1 MHRFFT
7 SPENIS
13 EGVVTLCGSDVAHIR
28 NVLRLKSGDR
38 VQVLDGRGGCFV
50 VSLIRVGREK
60 IQGRIESR
68 EDARNYE
75 SPLFIRLGQALV
87 KGTGYDGIVRRAV
100 ELGVGD
106 VVPVKSRRCI
116 VKLSKSDMVRKAE
129 RWQRIAREASKQC
142 GRERVPEVGPAVM
155 SVEAFCAANQ
165 DADLKLAF
173 WEEERATQVNDMP
186 VGGKPSSAAILI
198 GPEGGF
204 AAGEIESA
212 EKHGFQPVSLGPRLL
227 RTDTAPL
234 VALSILQYR
243 WGDL

>member
-13 EGVVTLCGSDVAHIR
+13 EGVVTLCGSDVIHIR

-38 VQVLDGRGGCFV
+38 VQVLDGRGDCFV
-50 VSLIRVGREK
+50 VALIRVGREK

-87 KGTGYDGIVRRAV
+87 KGAGYDGIVRRAV
-100 ELGVGD
+100 ELGVGH

-116 VKLSKSDMVRKAE
+116 AKFSKSDMVRKTE

-142 GRERVPEVGPAVM
+142 GRERIPEVGPAVM

-165 DADLKLAF
+165 DADLKFVF
-173 WEEERATQVNDMP
+173 WEEERATQVNNMP
-186 VGGKPSSAAILI
+186 VGGKPRSAAILI

>member
-1 MHRFFT
+1 
-7 SPENIS
+7 
-13 EGVVTLCGSDVAHIR
+13 
-28 NVLRLKSGDR
+28 
-38 VQVLDGRGGCFV
+38 
-50 VSLIRVGREK
+50 VGREK

-87 KGTGYDGIVRRAV
+87 KGAGYDGIVRRAV
-100 ELGVGD
+100 ELGVGH

-116 VKLSKSDMVRKAE
+116 VKFSKSDMVRKTE

-165 DADLKLAF
+165 DADLRLAF

-204 AAGEIESA
+204 AASEIKSA
-212 EKHGFQPVSLGPRLL
+212 EKYGFQPVSLGPRLL

>member
-13 EGVVTLCGSDVAHIR
+13 EGVVTLCGSDVIHIR

-38 VQVLDGRGGCFV
+38 VQVLDGRGGCFT

-60 IQGRIESR
+60 IQGRIESS

-100 ELGVGD
+100 ELGVGH

-116 VKLSKSDMVRKAE
+116 AKFSKSDMVRKAE

-142 GRERVPEVGPAVM
+142 GRERVPEVRPAVM

-165 DADLKLAF
+165 DADLKFAF

-186 VGGKPSSAAILI
+186 VAGKPRSAAILI

-204 AAGEIESA
+204 AAGEIKSA
-212 EKHGFQPVSLGPRLL
+212 EKYGFQPVTLGPRLL

>member
-1 MHRFFT
+1 
-7 SPENIS
+7 
-13 EGVVTLCGSDVAHIR
+13 
-28 NVLRLKSGDR
+28 
-38 VQVLDGRGGCFV
+38 
-50 VSLIRVGREK
+50 
-60 IQGRIESR
+60 
-68 EDARNYE
+68 
-75 SPLFIRLGQALV
+75 
-87 KGTGYDGIVRRAV
+87 V
-100 ELGVGD
+100 ELGVGH

-116 VKLSKSDMVRKAE
+116 VKFSKSDMVRKTE

-165 DADLKLAF
+165 DADLRLAF

-204 AAGEIESA
+204 AASEIKSA
-212 EKHGFQPVSLGPRLL
+212 EKYGFQPVSLGPRLL

>member
-1 MHRFFT
+1 
-7 SPENIS
+7 
-13 EGVVTLCGSDVAHIR
+13 
-28 NVLRLKSGDR
+28 
-38 VQVLDGRGGCFV
+38 
-50 VSLIRVGREK
+50 VGREK

-100 ELGVGD
+100 ELGVGH

-116 VKLSKSDMVRKAE
+116 VKLSKFDMVRKAE

-142 GRERVPEVGPAVM
+142 GRGRVPEVGPAVM
-155 SVEAFCAANQ
+155 SVEAFCTANQ

-173 WEEERATQVNDMP
+173 WEEERATQVNDIP

-204 AAGEIESA
+204 AAGEIKIA
-212 EKHGFQPVSLGPRLL
+212 EKYGFRPVNLGPRLL

>member
-13 EGVVTLCGSDVAHIR
+13 EGVVTLCGSDVIHIR

-38 VQVLDGRGGCFV
+38 VQVLDGRGGCFT

-100 ELGVGD
+100 ELGVGH

-116 VKLSKSDMVRKAE
+116 VKFSKSDMVRKAE

-142 GRERVPEVGPAVM
+142 GRERIPEVGPAVM

-165 DADLKLAF
+165 DADLKFAF
-173 WEEERATQVNDMP
+173 WEEERATQINDMP
-186 VGGKPSSAAILI
+186 LGGKPRSAAILI

-204 AAGEIESA
+204 AAGEIKSA
-212 EKHGFQPVSLGPRLL
+212 EKYGFQPVSLGPRLL
-227 RTDTAPL
+227 RTGTAPL

>member
-13 EGVVTLCGSDVAHIR
+13 EGVVTLCGSDVIHIR

-38 VQVLDGRGGCFV
+38 VQVLDGRGGCFT

-100 ELGVGD
+100 ELGVGH

-116 VKLSKSDMVRKAE
+116 VKLSKFDMVRKAE

-142 GRERVPEVGPAVM
+142 GRGRVPEVGPAVM
-155 SVEAFCAANQ
+155 SVEAFCTANQ

-173 WEEERATQVNDMP
+173 WEEERATQVNDIP

-204 AAGEIESA
+204 AAGEIKIA
-212 EKHGFQPVSLGPRLL
+212 EKYGFRPVNLGPRLL

>member
-13 EGVVTLCGSDVAHIR
+13 EGVVTLCGSDVIHIR

-38 VQVLDGRGGCFV
+38 VQVLDGRGGCFT

-100 ELGVGD
+100 ELGVGH

-116 VKLSKSDMVRKAE
+116 AKFSKSDMVRKAE

-142 GRERVPEVGPAVM
+142 GRERIPEVGPAVM

-165 DADLKLAF
+165 DVDLKFAF

-186 VGGKPSSAAILI
+186 VGGKPRSAAILI

-204 AAGEIESA
+204 AAGEIKSA
-212 EKHGFQPVSLGPRLL
+212 EKYGFQPVSLGPRLL
-227 RTDTAPL
+227 RTGTAPL